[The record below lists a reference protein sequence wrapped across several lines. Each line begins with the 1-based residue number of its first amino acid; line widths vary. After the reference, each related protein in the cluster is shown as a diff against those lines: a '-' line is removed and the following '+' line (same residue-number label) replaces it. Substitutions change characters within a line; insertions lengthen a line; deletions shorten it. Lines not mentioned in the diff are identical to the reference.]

1 MSRAKHN
8 NHLHHI
14 FKFIAFFRNLFLL
27 TRLFLVLS
35 DFSTHFVLVLLI
47 VPIKWSPFRKMYALY
62 FENYIL
68 FLHVLF
74 FGGSIHVLFFGGSIH
89 VLFFEESIH
98 ALLLWNN
105 SRFLLCKKEKGK
117 QLCTRKYPRNYAYCS
132 EGSLIYVLG
141 INSV

>member
-14 FKFIAFFRNLFLL
+14 LKFIAFFRNLFLL
-27 TRLFLVLS
+27 TRLFLAVS
-35 DFSTHFVLVLLI
+35 DFSTHFVLVSLI

-74 FGGSIHVLFFGGSIH
+74 CGGSIYVSFFGGSIN

-105 SRFLLCKKEKGK
+105 SRFLLWKKEKGK
-117 QLCTRKYPRNYAYCS
+117 KIMHSEIPSKLCI
-132 EGSLIYVLG
+132 LQ
-141 INSV
+141 